1 MISILSQAGLGQ
13 ETKVDSI
20 LLDSTLNFTEND
32 TLKSA
37 LLQDSTINIT
47 TIDTL
52 LDTLKASFWP
62 NIIRSAII
70 PGLGQIYQEKQGRS
84 VVFYGLAGSF
94 AYNAA
99 YNYYWYDRTNDSKY
113 LNRFRKFTILY
124 GQLYLFN
131 MIDVIKTQLSGKN
144 LVWQGGM
151 FSDKPLKSPWGAVA
165 RSAMLP
171 GWGQFYNG
179 QIIKGIITFGLFAD
193 FTRKAIVNNLRY
205 MDTDTK
211 EYLERRTIN
220 TWYVG
225 LVYMLTM
232 VDAYVDAYLYK
243 FDETMDLTI
252 MVVPMDRSLGINA
265 SISF

>member
-1 MISILSQAGLGQ
+1 MLRQKKLINYNKILIVVHIAILIQAGLTQ
-13 ETKVDSI
+13 EAMVDTSFQEPI
-20 LLDSTLNFTEND
+20 SNFTTMD
-32 TLKSA
+32 TSKS
-37 LLQDSTINIT
+37 SV
-47 TIDTL
+47 
-52 LDTLKASFWP
+52 WP

-70 PGLGQIYQEKQGRS
+70 PGWGQIYQERQGRA

-99 YNYYWYDRTNDSKY
+99 YNYYWYDRTDDAKY
-113 LNRFRKFTILY
+113 ITRFRKFAILY

-131 MIDVIKTQLSGKN
+131 MIDVIKTQLSDEN
-144 LVWQGGM
+144 LRWQGGM

-171 GWGQFYNG
+171 GWGQFYNESY
-179 QIIKGIITFGLFAD
+179 IKSIITFALFAD
-193 FTRKAIVNNLRY
+193 FTRKAIINNMRY
-205 MDTDTK
+205 MDTGRK
-211 EYLERRTIN
+211 EYLERRTVN

-243 FDETMDLTI
+243 FDETMELTI
-252 MVVPMDRSLGINA
+252 MMVPMDRTFGINA
-265 SISF
+265 TISF